1 MMSNADRKLPVVT
14 EVAETS
20 CGCDRRTVLGG
31 LAVGALVVGCRID
44 DPGAGG
50 DDVPADGPAG
60 DAAPGEGFEVSGNNL
75 LVDLTHP
82 KNMGINTAG
91 GFRVIQAGTK
101 KVMVARTTATEFATM
116 IAVCTHAGCTVKFAI
131 GASQMQCP
139 CHGSKFDL
147 AGAVVMGP
155 ATRDLTQFNN
165 DFDGTGTL
173 LTIML
178 A

>member
-1 MMSNADRKLPVVT
+1 MNADRKLPVVT

-31 LAVGALVVGCRID
+31 LVVGALVAGCRID
-44 DPGAGG
+44 DPGAG

-60 DAAPGEGFEVSGNNL
+60 DATPGEGFEVSGNNL

-82 KNMGINTAG
+82 KNSGLGTAG

-116 IAVCTHAGCTVKFAI
+116 IAVCTHAGCTVKFTI

-139 CHGSKFDL
+139 CHGSKFNLD
-147 AGAVVMGP
+147 GTVAVGP

-165 DFDGTGTL
+165 DFTGTETT
-173 LTIML
+173 LTVML